1 MAKKSNARKATKTAA
16 AATKPKP
23 PKVKK
28 LAAKKSSSA
37 MKAGKSKVPRA
48 KVPPAKASRAQ
59 PHLDE
64 NAQRQRSRKAAAIE
78 GRIAKS
84 GLGSKVIAHQAARGR
99 RVQARRDQRADAARQ

>member
-1 MAKKSNARKATKTAA
+1 MAKKSNARKTTQNAATAAKPKPATAKNRTAKKVKTAA
-16 AATKPKP
+16 AT
-23 PKVKK
+23 
-28 LAAKKSSSA
+28 
-37 MKAGKSKVPRA
+37 KAGKTKVPRTN
-48 KVPPAKASRAQ
+48 ASRAQ